1 MLDAQFCI
9 PLHPALCTLHSD
21 SLFDINMISNKESDM
36 PNILIRDLSPET
48 VKQLK
53 ARAHRNARSMQSELK
68 SILEGAAKMES
79 LDAALLSARI
89 RRMLGD
95 REHTDSADLVET

>member
-1 MLDAQFCI
+1 
-9 PLHPALCTLHSD
+9 
-21 SLFDINMISNKESDM
+21 M
-36 PNILIRDLSPET
+36 PNILVRDLSPET

-53 ARAHRNARSMQSELK
+53 ARAHRNGRSMQSELK
-68 SILEGAAKMES
+68 NILEGAARTES

-95 REHTDSADLVET
+95 REHSDSSDLTGV

>member
-1 MLDAQFCI
+1 
-9 PLHPALCTLHSD
+9 
-21 SLFDINMISNKESDM
+21 M

-48 VKQLK
+48 VRLLK
-53 ARAHRNARSMQSELK
+53 GRAHRNGRSMQSELK
-68 SILEGAAKMES
+68 HIIEKAAQTES

-95 REHTDSADLVET
+95 REHSDSAHFSGKDI

>member
-1 MLDAQFCI
+1 M
-9 PLHPALCTLHSD
+9 P
-21 SLFDINMISNKESDM
+21 DI
-36 PNILIRDLSPET
+36 LVRDLTQET

-53 ARAHRNARSMQSELK
+53 TRAHRNGRSMQSELK
-68 SILEGAAKMES
+68 NILDSAARMES

-95 REHTDSADLVET
+95 RDHSDSADLSER

>member
-1 MLDAQFCI
+1 
-9 PLHPALCTLHSD
+9 
-21 SLFDINMISNKESDM
+21 M

-48 VKQLK
+48 IKQLK
-53 ARAHRNARSMQSELK
+53 ARAHRSGRSMQSELK
-68 SILEGAAKMES
+68 NILEGAAKTES

-95 REHTDSADLVET
+95 REHSDSAELTGL

>member
-1 MLDAQFCI
+1 
-9 PLHPALCTLHSD
+9 
-21 SLFDINMISNKESDM
+21 M

-48 VKQLK
+48 IKQLK
-53 ARAHRNARSMQSELK
+53 AKAHRNGRSMQSELK
-68 SILEGAAKMES
+68 NILEEAARMES

-95 REHTDSADLVET
+95 REHMDSIDLVGT